1 MKKNKNLLY
10 ILGSLIF
17 FALVALFYC
26 APVLSGKAIIQPD
39 IINYRGS
46 AEEMLTYQEQSNDH
60 VYWSNAMFGG
70 MPTYQ
75 TGAQYDFDLIK
86 GIDKV
91 IRFLPRPADYIFLL
105 FSGFFILGLTLFK
118 KWKYA
123 LTGSIFFAVG
133 AYFFIIIAA
142 GHNAKVHTIAYFAP
156 LVAGV
161 LLLYRKKYIAGF
173 VLTTLFM
180 GLQLQANHI
189 QMTFYLFLVMLIYA
203 IVQFINDLKA
213 KELPSFFKASGL
225 VVVACIIALGLNA
238 SRLLATY
245 EYSKETTRGKSEMT
259 LLKSN
264 TDGLDHEYITQW
276 SYGKLETLNLFI
288 PNLMG
293 GSSMSKEEDLKNYY
307 QQLQTTAQAVGEDEF
322 NQQVFQALAQQPR
335 STYWGE
341 QPGTSGPAYQG
352 AVVVFLFILGLFLVR
367 GKYTK
372 YKWWLLSAT
381 ILSVLLAWGKNLQWL
396 TDIFVD
402 YFPMYDKF
410 RAVSS
415 ILVMAEFTMPLL
427 AIITLYYFI
436 QDEDSEIFKT
446 KTLTTVTGVIVGVL
460 AVLYLGA
467 GSIFSFQS
475 SNDLYTTTEFLK
487 LIGEANPNAIGFW
500 ESMLKQVDEALIA
513 DRISMFRNDTLL
525 TLIYV
530 LITFGLLLAYQK
542 KLIKNATIVVLAI
555 GAIALIDGLNVNKR
569 YFNDENFV
577 SKYIVEN
584 PFPTELSIGLE
595 TEANSNNNVAQ
606 IAYKVPINAALND
619 LAKQDKSQYRV
630 YNTTQS
636 TFNEAGTSFFVNS
649 IGGYHAAKLGK
660 YQDLVDIYF
669 SGDPRLKQYGI
680 NDESG
685 MINVLNMLNTK
696 YIVHGSVQ
704 EPKIEMNPTAFG
716 NAWFVA
722 DIKAVNSADE
732 EILALN
738 NTFLEKQV
746 VLRSDVAQKVPKSIV
761 ADSTASIKL
770 TSYTP
775 TKLVYNA
782 SSKTDQIAV
791 FSEIYY
797 PHGWKATIDG
807 KEVDILKANY
817 VLRALPITKGNHEI
831 VFSYEPQV
839 ISTGKTIMIASN
851 ILLIAVVF
859 GGLFLGYKKCK
870 NGKDNFK
877 NEEKIVA

>member
-1 MKKNKNLLY
+1 MKNNKNLLY
-10 ILGSLIF
+10 ILGSIIF
-17 FALVALFYC
+17 FALVALIYC
-26 APVLSGKAIIQPD
+26 APVLSGKSIIQPD

-46 AEEMLTYQEQSNDH
+46 AEEMLTYQEQTNEH

-123 LTGSIFFAVG
+123 LTGSVFFAVG

-142 GHNAKVHTIAYFAP
+142 GHNAKVHTIAYFPP
-156 LVAGV
+156 LVAGI
-161 LLLYRKKYIAGF
+161 LLLYRKKYIPGF

-189 QMTFYLFLVMLIYA
+189 QMTFYLFLVMLVFVIF
-203 IVQFINDLKA
+203 QFYSDLKTKQIPA
-213 KELPSFFKASGL
+213 FFKASGL

-245 EYSKETTRGKSEMT
+245 EYSKETTRGKSEMS
-259 LLKSN
+259 LLKTN
-264 TDGLDHEYITQW
+264 TDGLDHDYITQW

-293 GSSMSKEEDLKNYY
+293 GSSMSTQEDLKNYY
-307 QQLQTTAQAVGEDEF
+307 SQLQSLAQQVGDDEF
-322 NQQVFQALAQQPR
+322 NQQVIQALAQQPR

-352 AVVVFLFILGLFLVR
+352 AIVVFLFILGLFLVR
-367 GKYTK
+367 GRFGK

-381 ILSVLLAWGKNLQWL
+381 ILSILLAWGKNFQFL
-396 TDIFVD
+396 TDVFVD

-415 ILVMAEFTMPLL
+415 ILVMAELTMPLL
-427 AIITLYYFI
+427 AIITVYYFI
-436 QDEDSEIFKT
+436 QENDTAEHKT
-446 KTLTTVTGVIVGVL
+446 KMLTIVGGTTIGIL
-460 AVLYLGA
+460 AILYIGA
-467 GSIFSFQS
+467 SGIFSFQS
-475 SNDLYTTTEFLK
+475 SNDTSFTSQFLS

-500 ESMLKQVDEALIA
+500 QSMLKQLDDALIA
-513 DRISMFRNDTLL
+513 DRVAMFRSDTLRTIIFVLL
-525 TLIYV
+525 T
-530 LITFGLLLAYQK
+530 FALLYSYQK
-542 KLIKNATIVVLAI
+542 KYIKNSTIVVLSL
-555 GAIALIDGLNVNKR
+555 GALALLDGYTVNKR
-569 YFNDENFV
+569 YFNDDNFV
-577 SKYIVEN
+577 SSYIVDN
-584 PFPTELSIGLE
+584 PFPTELSVKLE
-595 TEANSNNNVAQ
+595 SEANSNNNVAQ
-606 IAYKVPINAALND
+606 IAYKVPLNKALSN
-619 LAKQDKSQYRV
+619 LAQKDQSQFRV

-636 TFNEAGTSFFVNS
+636 TFNDAGTSFFVNS

-660 YQDLVDIYF
+660 YQDLIDIYF
-669 SGDPRLKQYGI
+669 SGDERLKQYGI
-680 NDESG
+680 TDESG

-696 YIVHGSVQ
+696 YIIHGNIQ
-704 EPKIEMNPTAFG
+704 EPKIELNPTAFG
-716 NAWFVA
+716 NAWFVG
-722 DIKAVNSADE
+722 KVKSVNNANE

-738 NTFLEKQV
+738 DTYLDKQV
-746 VLRSDVAQKVPKSIV
+746 ILRNEIAQNLPKVAV
-761 ADSTASIKL
+761 DSTASIQL

-775 TKLVYNA
+775 TKMVYKA
-782 SSKTDQIAV
+782 STNTDQIAV

-797 PHGWKATIDG
+797 PHGWKASVDG

-817 VLRALPITKGNHEI
+817 ILRALPIAKGQHEI
-831 VFSYEPQV
+831 VFTYEPQV
-839 ISTGKTIMIASN
+839 ITTGKTIMLVSN
-851 ILLIAVVF
+851 ALLIIVIV
-859 GGLFLGYKKCK
+859 GGTFLGYKKCK
-870 NGKDNFK
+870 KENYNFK
-877 NEEKIVA
+877 TEEAPVA

>member
-1 MKKNKNLLY
+1 MKNNKNLLY
-10 ILGSLIF
+10 ILGSIIF
-17 FALVALFYC
+17 FALVALIYC
-26 APVLSGKAIIQPD
+26 APVLSGKSIIQPD

-46 AEEMLTYQEQSNDH
+46 AEEMLTYQEQTNEH

-123 LTGSIFFAVG
+123 LTGSVFFAVG

-142 GHNAKVHTIAYFAP
+142 GHNAKVHTIAYFPP
-156 LVAGV
+156 LVAGI
-161 LLLYRKKYIAGF
+161 LLLYRKKYIPGF

-189 QMTFYLFLVMLIYA
+189 QMTFYLFLVMLVFVIF
-203 IVQFINDLKA
+203 QFYSDLKT
-213 KELPSFFKASGL
+213 KQIPSFFKASGL

-245 EYSKETTRGKSEMT
+245 EYSKETTRGKSEMS
-259 LLKSN
+259 LLKTN
-264 TDGLDHEYITQW
+264 TDGLDHDYITQW

-293 GSSMSKEEDLKNYY
+293 GSSMSTQEDLKNYY
-307 QQLQTTAQAVGEDEF
+307 SQLQSLAQQVGDDEF
-322 NQQVFQALAQQPR
+322 NQQVIQALAQQPR

-352 AVVVFLFILGLFLVR
+352 AIVVFLFILGLFLVR
-367 GKYTK
+367 GRFGK

-381 ILSVLLAWGKNLQWL
+381 ILSILLAWGKNFQFL
-396 TDIFVD
+396 TDVFVD

-415 ILVMAEFTMPLL
+415 ILVMAELTMPLL
-427 AIITLYYFI
+427 AIITVYYFI
-436 QDEDSEIFKT
+436 QENDTAEHKT
-446 KTLTTVTGVIVGVL
+446 KMLTIVGGTTIGIL
-460 AVLYLGA
+460 AILYIGA
-467 GSIFSFQS
+467 SGIFSFQS
-475 SNDLYTTTEFLK
+475 SNDTSFTSQFLS

-500 ESMLKQVDEALIA
+500 QSMLKQLDDALIA
-513 DRISMFRNDTLL
+513 DRVAMFRSDTLRTIIFVLL
-525 TLIYV
+525 T
-530 LITFGLLLAYQK
+530 FALLYSYQK
-542 KLIKNATIVVLAI
+542 KYIKNSTIVVLSL
-555 GAIALIDGLNVNKR
+555 GALALLDGYTVNKR
-569 YFNDENFV
+569 YFNEDNFV
-577 SKYIVEN
+577 SSYIVDN
-584 PFPTELSIGLE
+584 PFPTELSVKLE
-595 TEANSNNNVAQ
+595 SEANSNNNVAQ
-606 IAYKVPINAALND
+606 IAYKVPLNKALSN
-619 LAKQDKSQYRV
+619 LAQKDQSQFRV

-636 TFNEAGTSFFVNS
+636 TFNDAGTSFFVNS

-660 YQDLVDIYF
+660 YQDLIDIYF
-669 SGDPRLKQYGI
+669 SGDERLKQYGI
-680 NDESG
+680 TDESG

-696 YIVHGSVQ
+696 YIIHGNIQ
-704 EPKIEMNPTAFG
+704 EPKIELNPTAFG
-716 NAWFVA
+716 NAWFVG
-722 DIKAVNSADE
+722 KVKSVNNANE

-738 NTFLEKQV
+738 DTYLDKQV
-746 VLRSDVAQKVPKSIV
+746 ILRNEIAQNLPKVAV
-761 ADSTASIKL
+761 DSTASIQL

-775 TKLVYNA
+775 TKMVYKA
-782 SSKTDQIAV
+782 STNTDQIAV

-797 PHGWKATIDG
+797 PHGWKASVDG

-817 VLRALPITKGNHEI
+817 ILRALPIAKGQHEI
-831 VFSYEPQV
+831 VFTYEPQV
-839 ISTGKTIMIASN
+839 ITTGKTIMLVSN
-851 ILLIAVVF
+851 ALLIIVIV
-859 GGLFLGYKKCK
+859 GGTFLGYKKCK
-870 NGKDNFK
+870 KENYNFK
-877 NEEKIVA
+877 TEEAPVA

>member
-1 MKKNKNLLY
+1 MKNNKNLLY
-10 ILGSLIF
+10 ILGSIIF
-17 FALVALFYC
+17 FALVALIYC
-26 APVLSGKAIIQPD
+26 APVLSGKSIIQPD

-46 AEEMLTYQEQSNDH
+46 AEEMLTYQEQTNEH

-123 LTGSIFFAVG
+123 LTGSVFFAVG

-142 GHNAKVHTIAYFAP
+142 GHNAKVHTIAYFPP
-156 LVAGV
+156 LVAGI
-161 LLLYRKKYIAGF
+161 LLLYRKKYIPGF

-189 QMTFYLFLVMLIYA
+189 QMTFYLFLVMLVFVIF
-203 IVQFINDLKA
+203 QFYSDLKTKQIPA
-213 KELPSFFKASGL
+213 FFKASGL

-245 EYSKETTRGKSEMT
+245 EYSKETTRGKSEMS
-259 LLKSN
+259 LLKTN
-264 TDGLDHEYITQW
+264 TDGLDHDYITQW

-293 GSSMSKEEDLKNYY
+293 GSSMSTQEDLKNYY
-307 QQLQTTAQAVGEDEF
+307 SQLQSLAQQVGDDEF
-322 NQQVFQALAQQPR
+322 NQQVIQALAQQPR

-352 AVVVFLFILGLFLVR
+352 AIVVFLFILGLFLVR
-367 GKYTK
+367 GRFGK

-381 ILSVLLAWGKNLQWL
+381 ILSILLAWGKNFQFL
-396 TDIFVD
+396 TDVFVD

-415 ILVMAEFTMPLL
+415 ILVMAELTMPLL
-427 AIITLYYFI
+427 AIITVYYFI
-436 QDEDSEIFKT
+436 QENDTAEHKT
-446 KTLTTVTGVIVGVL
+446 KMLTIVGGTTIGIL
-460 AVLYLGA
+460 AILYIGA
-467 GSIFSFQS
+467 SGIFSFQS
-475 SNDLYTTTEFLK
+475 SNDTSFTSQFLS

-500 ESMLKQVDEALIA
+500 QSMLKQLDDALIA
-513 DRISMFRNDTLL
+513 DRVAMFRSDTLRTIIFVLL
-525 TLIYV
+525 T
-530 LITFGLLLAYQK
+530 FALLYSYQK
-542 KLIKNATIVVLAI
+542 KYIKNSTIVVLSL
-555 GAIALIDGLNVNKR
+555 GALALLDGYTVNKR
-569 YFNDENFV
+569 YFNDDNFV
-577 SKYIVEN
+577 SSYIVDN
-584 PFPTELSIGLE
+584 PFPTELSVKLE
-595 TEANSNNNVAQ
+595 SEANSNNNVAQ
-606 IAYKVPINAALND
+606 IAYKVPLNKALSN
-619 LAKQDKSQYRV
+619 LAQKDQSQFRV

-636 TFNEAGTSFFVNS
+636 TFNDAGTSFFVNS

-660 YQDLVDIYF
+660 YQDLIDIYF
-669 SGDPRLKQYGI
+669 SGDERLKQYGI
-680 NDESG
+680 TDESG

-696 YIVHGSVQ
+696 YIIHGNIQ
-704 EPKIEMNPTAFG
+704 EPKIELNPTAFG
-716 NAWFVA
+716 NAWFVG
-722 DIKAVNSADE
+722 KVKSVNNANE

-738 NTFLEKQV
+738 DTYLDKQV
-746 VLRSDVAQKVPKSIV
+746 ILRNEITQNLPKVDV
-761 ADSTASIKL
+761 DSTASIQL

-775 TKLVYNA
+775 TKMVYKA
-782 SSKTDQIAV
+782 STNTDQIAV

-797 PHGWKATIDG
+797 PHGWKASVDG

-817 VLRALPITKGNHEI
+817 ILRALPIAKGQHEI
-831 VFSYEPQV
+831 VFTYEPQV
-839 ISTGKTIMIASN
+839 ITTGKTIMLVSN
-851 ILLIAVVF
+851 ALLIIVIV
-859 GGLFLGYKKCK
+859 GGTFLGYKKCK
-870 NGKDNFK
+870 KENYNFK
-877 NEEKIVA
+877 TEGAPVA

>member
-1 MKKNKNLLY
+1 MKNKKNLLY
-10 ILGSLIF
+10 ILGSIIF
-17 FALVALFYC
+17 FALVALIYC
-26 APVLSGKAIIQPD
+26 SPVLSGKSIIQPD

-46 AEEMLTYQEQSNDH
+46 AEEMLSYQEKTDEH

-156 LVAGV
+156 LVAGI
-161 LLLYRKKYIAGF
+161 LLLYRKKYISGF

-189 QMTFYLFLVMLIYA
+189 QMTFYLFLVMLIFA
-203 IVQFINDLKA
+203 IVQFVTDLKS
-213 KELPSFFKASGL
+213 KQLPSFFKASGL
-225 VVVACIIALGLNA
+225 VIVSCIIALGLNA

-245 EYSKETTRGKSEMT
+245 EYSKETTRGKSEMS
-259 LLKSN
+259 LLKTN
-264 TDGLDHEYITQW
+264 TDGLDHDYITQW

-293 GSSMSKEEDLKNYY
+293 GSSMSSEEDLSNYY
-307 QQLQTTAQAVGEDEF
+307 GQLQSLYQNIGDDEF
-322 NQQVFQALAQQPR
+322 NQQVFQALAQQPK

-352 AVVVFLFILGLFLVR
+352 AIVVFLFILGVVMIR
-367 GKYTK
+367 GKYSK

-381 ILSVLLAWGKNLQWL
+381 ILSILLAWGKNLQWL

-427 AIITLYYFI
+427 AIITVYYFI
-436 QDEDSEIFKT
+436 NEEKDEQYKT
-446 KTLTTVTGVIVGVL
+446 KIL
-460 AVLYLGA
+460 AVVGGTTAVILGILYLGA
-467 GSIFSFQS
+467 DAIFPFQS
-475 SNDLYTTTEFLK
+475 STDKYMTDQFMS
-487 LIGEANPNAIGFW
+487 LIGQANPNAIGFW
-500 ESMLKQVDEALIA
+500 QATLQQLDQALIA
-513 DRISMFRNDTLL
+513 DRVSMFRADTIR
-525 TLIYV
+525 TLIFV
-530 LITFGLLLAYQK
+530 LITVALLFAYQK
-542 KLIKNATIVVLAI
+542 KYIKNATIIVLAL
-555 GAIALIDGLNVNKR
+555 GGLALIDGLVVNKR
-569 YFNDENFV
+569 YFNEDNFV
-577 SKYIVEN
+577 SSYIVDN
-584 PFPTELSIGLE
+584 PFPTELSVKLE
-595 TEANSNNNVAQ
+595 SEANSNNNVAQ
-606 IAYKVPINAALND
+606 IAYKVPMNKALSD
-619 LAKQDKSQYRV
+619 LAKQDKGQYRV

-636 TFNEAGTSFFVNS
+636 TFNEAATSFFVNS

-660 YQDLVDIYF
+660 YQDLIDLYF
-669 SGDPRLKQYGI
+669 SNDPRAKKYGI
-680 NDESG
+680 TDESG

-696 YIVHGSVQ
+696 YIVHGSIQ
-704 EPKIEMNPTAFG
+704 EPKIEVNPTAFG
-716 NAWFVA
+716 NAWLVGK
-722 DIKAVNSADE
+722 IKSVNNANE
-732 EILALN
+732 EILAIN
-738 NTFLEKQV
+738 NTFLEDEV
-746 VLRSDVAQKVPKSIV
+746 ILRNEIAQSLPKSI
-761 ADSTASIKL
+761 AQDSTASIQL
-770 TSYTP
+770 TSYSP
-775 TKLVYNA
+775 TELVYKA
-782 SSKTDQIAV
+782 STATDQIAV

-797 PHGWKATIDG
+797 PHGWKATVDG
-807 KEVDILKANY
+807 QEVDILKANY
-817 VLRALPITKGNHEI
+817 ILRALPLSKGNHEI
-831 VFSYEPQV
+831 VFTYEPQV

-851 ILLIAVVF
+851 ILLIAVIF
-859 GGLFLGYKKCK
+859 GGIFFGYKNCK

-877 NEEKIVA
+877 SVA

>member
-1 MKKNKNLLY
+1 MKNKKNLLY

-46 AEEMLTYQEQSNDH
+46 AEEMLTYQEKTGDH

-133 AYFFIIIAA
+133 AYYFIIIAA

-156 LVAGV
+156 LVAGI
-161 LLLYRKKYIAGF
+161 LLLYQRKYIFGF

-189 QMTFYLFLVMLIYA
+189 QMTFYLFLVMAIYA
-203 IVQFINDLKA
+203 IVQFINDFKN
-213 KELPSFFKASGL
+213 KSLPAFFKATGL
-225 VVVACIIALGLNA
+225 VVVATIIGLGLNA
-238 SRLLATY
+238 NRLLATY
-245 EYSKETTRGKSEMT
+245 EYSKETTRGKSEMS

-264 TDGLDHEYITQW
+264 TDGLDHDYITQW

-293 GSSMSKEEDLKNYY
+293 GASNSSQEDIPNYTN
-307 QQLQTTAQAVGEDEF
+307 QLSSLAQSVGDDEF
-322 NQQVFQALAQQPR
+322 NQQVVQALASQPR
-335 STYWGE
+335 STYWGD

-352 AVVVFLFILGLFLVR
+352 AIVIFLFIFGLFLVK
-367 GKYTK
+367 GKYAP

-381 ILSVLLAWGKNLQWL
+381 ILSIMLAWGKNLQWF

-427 AIITLYYFI
+427 AIIALYYFI
-436 QDEDSEIFKT
+436 NEQKDKENNT
-446 KTLTTVTGVIVGVL
+446 KLLLTVGGIVS
-460 AVLYLGA
+460 AVLIILYIGA

-475 SNDLYTTTEFLK
+475 SNDVYQTDYFLK
-487 LIGEANPNAIGFW
+487 LIGQANPGAIGFW
-500 ESMLKQVDEALIA
+500 ESMLKQLDDALIA
-513 DRISMFRNDTLL
+513 DRISMFRGDTLRS
-525 TLIYV
+525 LIFV
-530 LITFGLLLAYQK
+530 LITIAILYAYQK
-542 KLIKNATIVVLAI
+542 QIIKKSIIVVLAI
-555 GAIALIDGLNVNKR
+555 GFLALIDGLTVNKR
-569 YFNDENFV
+569 YFNEDNFV
-577 SKYIVEN
+577 SEYIVDN
-584 PFPTELSIGLE
+584 PFPTELSVKLE
-595 TEANSNNNVAQ
+595 SEANSNNNVAQ
-606 IAYKVPINAALND
+606 IAYKVTMNKALFD
-619 LAKQDKSQYRV
+619 LAKQDQSHYRV

-660 YQDLVDIYF
+660 YQDLIDIYF
-669 SGDPRLKQYGI
+669 SQDERLKQYGI
-680 NDESG
+680 KDETG
-685 MINVLNMLNTK
+685 LVNVLNMLNTK
-696 YIVHGSVQ
+696 YIVHGNIQ
-704 EPKIEMNPTAFG
+704 EPKIEANATAFG
-716 NAWFVA
+716 NAWFVG
-722 DIKAVNSADE
+722 DLKVVNNANE
-732 EILALN
+732 EILAINSTDLQQQAIVKN
-738 NTFLEKQV
+738 
-746 VLRSDVAQKVPKSIV
+746 DVAKNLPTNFAQ
-761 ADSTASIKL
+761 DSTATIQL
-770 TSYTP
+770 ASYSP
-775 TKLVYNA
+775 TKMVYKANTN
-782 SSKTDQIAV
+782 TDQLAV

-797 PHGWKATIDG
+797 PHGWKATVDG
-807 KEVDILKANY
+807 KPVDVVKANY
-817 VLRALPITKGNHEI
+817 ILRAIPVSKGNHEI
-831 VFSYEPQV
+831 VFTYEPPV

-851 ILLIAVVF
+851 ILLVAVVL
-859 GGLFLGYKKCK
+859 GGLFLGYKNCK
-870 NGKDNFK
+870 KENNIE
-877 NEEKIVA
+877 EEKQVA

>member
-10 ILGSLIF
+10 ILGSIAF
-17 FALVALFYC
+17 FAIVALFYC
-26 APVLSGKAIIQPD
+26 LPVLSGKAIIQPD
-39 IINYRGS
+39 IINYRGG
-46 AEEMLTYQEQSNDH
+46 AEEMLTYQEQTGEH

-123 LTGSIFFAVG
+123 LTGSIFFALG

-156 LVAGV
+156 LVAGI
-161 LLLYRKKYIAGF
+161 LLLYRKKYILGF
-173 VLTTLFM
+173 VLTALFM

-203 IVQFINDLKA
+203 IVQFIHDLKA
-213 KELPSFFKASGL
+213 KELPSFFKASAL
-225 VVVACIIALGLNA
+225 VVVACLLAVGLNA
-238 SRLLATY
+238 SRLLSTY

-259 LLKSN
+259 LLKTN
-264 TDGLDHEYITQW
+264 TDGLDHDYITQW

-293 GSSMSKEEDLKNYY
+293 GASNGSQEDLKNYY
-307 QQLQTTAQAVGEDEF
+307 GKLQETANAIGDDEF
-322 NQQVFQALAQQPR
+322 NQQVFQAVASQPR

-352 AVVVFLFILGLFLVR
+352 AVVIFLFILGLVLVR
-367 GKYTK
+367 GKYAK

-381 ILSVLLAWGKNLQWL
+381 ILSVLLAWGKNFQFL
-396 TDIFVD
+396 TDLFVS

-415 ILVMAEFTMPLL
+415 ILVMAELTMPLL

-436 QDEDSEIFKT
+436 QSEESEAYKQ
-446 KTLTTVTGVIVGVL
+446 KTLLTVGGATVVILAILYVG
-460 AVLYLGA
+460 ASA
-467 GSIFSFQS
+467 IFPFQS
-475 SNDLYTTTEFLK
+475 SNDAYFTQQFVAA
-487 LIGEANPNAIGFW
+487 IGKSNPNAIGFW
-500 ESMLKQVDEALIA
+500 ESMLKQFDEALIA
-513 DRISMFRNDTLL
+513 DRVAMFRGDTIRTLL
-525 TLIYV
+525 FVVATI
-530 LITFGLLLAYQK
+530 GLLFAYNK
-542 KLIKNATIVVLAI
+542 TYIKNSTIVVLAI
-555 GAIALIDGLNVNKR
+555 GALALIDGFTVNKR
-569 YFNDENFV
+569 YFNDDNFV
-577 SKYIVEN
+577 SSYIVDN
-584 PFPTELSIGLE
+584 PFPTELSVRLE
-595 TEANSNNNVAQ
+595 SEANANNNVAQ
-606 IAYKVPINAALND
+606 IAYKVPMNKALSE
-619 LAKQDKSQYRV
+619 LAKQDPSHFRV

-660 YQDLVDIYF
+660 YQDLIDIYF

-680 NDESG
+680 TDESG

-696 YIVHGSVQ
+696 YIVHGDMQ
-704 EPKIEMNPTAFG
+704 EPKIQMNPTAFG
-716 NAWFVA
+716 NAWFVGGV
-722 DIKAVNSADE
+722 KAVNNANE

-738 NTFLEKQV
+738 NTFLEEQAI
-746 VLRSDVAQKVPKSIV
+746 LRKEVADQLPKTI
-761 ADSTASIKL
+761 AQDSTATIQL

-775 TKLVYNA
+775 TKMVYKAN
-782 SSKTDQIAV
+782 SKTDQIAV

-807 KEVDILKANY
+807 KETDIIKANY
-817 VLRALPITKGNHEI
+817 ILRALPVNKGSHEI
-831 VFSYEPQV
+831 VFTYEPQV
-839 ISTGKTIMIASN
+839 ISTGNTIAMASN
-851 ILLIAVVF
+851 VLLVLVIA
-859 GGLFLGYKKCK
+859 GGVFLGYKKCK
-870 NGKDNFK
+870 EEKNFK
-877 NEEKIVA
+877 NEDQKVA